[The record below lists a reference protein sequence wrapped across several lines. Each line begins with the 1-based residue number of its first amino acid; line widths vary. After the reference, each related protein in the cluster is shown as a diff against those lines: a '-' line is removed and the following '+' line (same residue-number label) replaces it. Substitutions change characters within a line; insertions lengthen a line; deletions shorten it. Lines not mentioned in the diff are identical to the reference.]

1 LADILDAHERAL
13 KFGGLPGIRD
23 IGAVQGAIA
32 RPYTGYYR
40 KIEEKAAAVVESVA
54 AGHCFTDGNKRTSL
68 YLLNLLLRKS
78 GYQLV
83 PLPGEDINRSIED
96 MIVDFV
102 EHKLSKQQTIN
113 WLKLRIQRQRGGGK

>member
-1 LADILDAHERAL
+1 LDAHERAL
-13 KFGGLPGIRD
+13 TFGGLPGIRD
-23 IGAVQGAIA
+23 LGAVQSAIV

-40 KIEEKAAAVVESVA
+40 KIEEKAAAIVESVA

-83 PLPGEDINRSIED
+83 SLSGEDINSAVES
-96 MIVDFV
+96 MIVDVV
-102 EHKLSKQQTIN
+102 EHRLSKQQAIS
-113 WLKLRIQRQRGGGK
+113 WLKLRIRRE